1 MKYLRHI
8 TSVIIIIIIAV
19 LAAGTIIEKL
29 HGSEYAL
36 AHVYGS
42 WWFVGLWAL
51 VAALIVY
58 MAVKYRIWKRLA
70 VCALHLSILL
80 ILLGALL
87 TMLTGQHG
95 RMKLEPNRP
104 NSHFFIQERGEITK
118 EALPFSLTLDHF
130 EIENYP
136 DSKKPK
142 DYVSYLRLSDGET
155 QRDVVIS
162 MNHILKHKHYRFYQ
176 SDYDDKGNSIL
187 DVARDPWG
195 ISVTYAGYA
204 LLFLSLIALPF
215 SRFVSLRG
223 ETTKQPRHS
232 VCSLD
237 CRASLAMTQSE
248 NRPCPSLRGTEQSTN
263 RIVTISWLSV
273 LVVLLVVLYIRML
286 THPLLP
292 VLRSPFFSLHIST
305 IVTAYALLLGI
316 LVVGI
321 IAIIRPKDLARME
334 RLKNISTAM
343 LYPAVALLTAGIFI
357 GAIWANVSWGNY
369 WSWDPKEVWALIT
382 LLIYAAPLH
391 GKLWKSF
398 NKPLFFHIYGILAF
412 LSVVITYFGVNLILG
427 GVHAYN

>member
-1 MKYLRHI
+1 MKYIRHF
-8 TSVIIIIIIAV
+8 TSVLVIVLIAV
-19 LAAGTIIEKL
+19 LAAGTIIERQ
-29 HGSEYAL
+29 HGSEFAL
-36 AHVYGS
+36 VHVYAT
-42 WWFVGLWAL
+42 WWFVGLWAVL
-51 VAALIVY
+51 AGLLVY
-58 MAVKYRIWKRLA
+58 MEAKCRMWKRWT
-70 VCALHLSILL
+70 VGALHLSILL

-104 NSHFFIQERGEITK
+104 NSHFFIKERGEITK
-118 EALPFSLTLDHF
+118 EALPFSLTLDRF
-130 EIENYP
+130 EIEKYDNG
-136 DSKKPK
+136 KPK
-142 DYVSYLRLSDGET
+142 DYVSYLKLSDGET
-155 QRDVVIS
+155 TTDAVIS
-162 MNHILKHKHYRFYQ
+162 MNHILKHKHYWFYQ

-195 ISVTYAGYA
+195 IAVTYIGYA
-204 LLFLSLIALPF
+204 LLFVSLVALVARP
-215 SRFVSLRG
+215 SLRG
-223 ETTKQPRHS
+223 
-232 VCSLD
+232 LD

-248 NRPCPSLRGTEQSTN
+248 NQLCPSLRGGTTKPSSN

-273 LVVLLVVLYIRML
+273 LIVLLVVLYIRML

-316 LVVGI
+316 LVVSV
-321 IAIIRPKDLARME
+321 IALIRPKDKARLE
-334 RLKNISTAM
+334 RLKSLSTAM
-343 LYPAVALLTAGIFI
+343 LYPAVALLAIGIFI

-391 GKLWKSF
+391 EKLWKTF
-398 NKPLFFHIYGILAF
+398 QKPLFFHIYGILAF
-412 LSVVITYFGVNLILG
+412 LSVLITYFGVNLLLG